1 VKSSLASP
9 YSARAARV
17 HASASQYAI
26 PRVAWV
32 THSPRV
38 SDNGVLIVLAQI
50 APASSNRATDVT
62 STCTPYLTLISLHE
76 TALLAFVQSYQVT
89 VVPEARYDL
98 SAGSTLLPNASMNSF

>member
-38 SDNGVLIVLAQI
+38 SDSGALVVLAQI
-50 APASSNRATDVT
+50 PAASSNRAMDVT
-62 STCTPYLTLISLHE
+62 STCIPYLTCISEHE
-76 TALLAFVQSYQVT
+76 TAV
-89 VVPEARYDL
+89 
-98 SAGSTLLPNASMNSF
+98 